1 MTYAP
6 PEENTLG
13 VILGRG
19 KRREADA
26 TRRVIRAATPH
37 RSSLGTGF
45 IGIGAAIVCGLR
57 AIYGLSWFAGQA
69 VAGICGQVHLAEQ
82 LAHPRPRGG
91 SSSSRAAMAAPS

>member
-37 RSSLGTGF
+37 R
-45 IGIGAAIVCGLR
+45 
-57 AIYGLSWFAGQA
+57 
-69 VAGICGQVHLAEQ
+69 
-82 LAHPRPRGG
+82 
-91 SSSSRAAMAAPS
+91 